1 MLFAVRSL
9 LLGSGVAKANPS
21 SSARNEC
28 ELPPE
33 SHTGPNR
40 YPEHLSRIVEAQQC
54 FNARRLIAS
63 GSPIPSPS
71 LERAWRLPTPLEG
84 GRSGGKAE
92 PHQQIA
98 HGESAGQSY
107 GIHGTPDSS
116 KVSKTESH
124 GCIRMTNW
132 DVLQLSSI
140 VAKGTVVDFVG
151 DEQARRNARS
161 TKSTKRRH

>member
-1 MLFAVRSL
+1 VSKNPTYQYNPEYAFKGVRT
-9 LLGSGVAKANPS
+9 KEPFKIK
-21 SSARNEC
+21 
-28 ELPPE
+28 P
-33 SHTGPNR
+33 GPNN
-40 YPEHLSRIVEAQQC
+40 PVGLAWIGLSA
-54 FNARRLIAS
+54 
-63 GSPIPSPS
+63 
-71 LERAWRLPTPLEG
+71 
-84 GRSGGKAE
+84 K
-92 PHQQIA
+92 
-98 HGESAGQSY
+98 SY
-107 GIHGTPDSS
+107 GIHGTPDPS